1 MLQPNPELQKSLHS
15 GTELFKFKTHHV
27 ILAHRQVASEAVADF
42 DPLIKRLRALKYLT
56 DAAGGGHGHA
66 SKKDQPE
73 AKDLLKDDPHFGSQ
87 LEKRSVQSV
96 AFVGFT
102 RNTLLEMART
112 AERVEEMGEEHNDCH
127 VLPHGSLTDNHTD
140 TLPLIGYFTTNF

>member
-1 MLQPNPELQKSLHS
+1 MLQPNPELQKSLHN

-42 DPLIKRLRALKYLT
+42 DQLIKRLRALKYLT

-66 SKKDQPE
+66 SKK
-73 AKDLLKDDPHFGSQ
+73 
-87 LEKRSVQSV
+87 
-96 AFVGFT
+96 
-102 RNTLLEMART
+102 
-112 AERVEEMGEEHNDCH
+112 DCH